1 MENFMSRL
9 ACKVKTK
16 SEEIDSTVTAFHPTK
31 LAKEALLSRV
41 HRHPLNVAS
50 L

>member
-1 MENFMSRL
+1 MLRL

-16 SEEIDSTVTAFHPTK
+16 SGEIDSTVTAFHPTK

-41 HRHPLNVAS
+41 HRHLFDVPS